1 MPQIRFS
8 TARSLLEAFPEL
20 SKKLTVAATDEAPLD
35 FLRKLSAQAK
45 FEDGVTFCAHL
56 LPRRE
61 AVWWA
66 CGAVKASS
74 NDAAQAQSDGFLAAQ
89 KWVYDPSEENR
100 LAALETG
107 NKSDKA
113 KPATWLALGAG
124 WSGGMLSS
132 HPKAPVPMPHYL
144 TARAAHIAILLN
156 AQPIGAAERAGSLQ
170 ACITEGIK
178 LAKTGL

>member
-1 MPQIRFS
+1 MPPIRFAI
-8 TARSLLEAFPEL
+8 ARALLDSFPEL
-20 SKKLTVAATDEAPLD
+20 VKQLTVAPTDEAPLD
-35 FLRKLSAQAK
+35 FLRKLSAQEK

-66 CGAVKASS
+66 CGTIKGSS
-74 NDAAQAQSDGFLAAQ
+74 KDSQSQSEGFLEAQ

-107 NKSDKA
+107 NKGDKA
-113 KPATWLALGAG
+113 KPSTWLALGAG

-132 HPKAPVPMPHYL
+132 HPKAPVPMPNYL
-144 TARAAHIAILLN
+144 TARAVRIAILLN
-156 AQPIGAAERAGSLQ
+156 AQPVPAVERAANLR

-178 LAKTGL
+178 LAETGL

>member
-8 TARSLLEAFPEL
+8 TARSLLDSFPEL
-20 SKKLTVAATDEAPLD
+20 ANQFTAALTDEAPLD
-35 FLRKLSAQAK
+35 FLRKLSSQAK
-45 FEDGVTFCAHL
+45 FDDGVTFCSHL

-66 CGAVKASS
+66 CGTIKASS
-74 NDAAQAQSDGFLAAQ
+74 KDGSQGQSEGFLAAQ

-113 KPATWLALGAG
+113 KPSTWLALGAG

-144 TARAAHIAILLN
+144 TPRAARIAILLN
-156 AQPIGAAERAGSLQ
+156 AQPIPAAERAAGLR

-178 LAKTGL
+178 LAETGL

>member
-1 MPQIRFS
+1 MPQIRFA
-8 TARSLLEAFPEL
+8 TARSLFDSFPEL
-20 SKKLTVAATDEAPLD
+20 SKRLSIAPTDEGPLD
-35 FLRKLSAQAK
+35 FLRKLSDQEK
-45 FEDGVTFCAHL
+45 FEDGVAFCAHL

-66 CGAVKASS
+66 CGTIKGSS
-74 NDAAQAQSDGFLAAQ
+74 KDSQSQSEGFLEAQ

-107 NKSDKA
+107 NKGDKA
-113 KPATWLALGAG
+113 KPSTWLALGAG

-132 HPKAPVPMPHYL
+132 HPKAPVPMPNYL
-144 TARAAHIAILLN
+144 TARAVRIAILLN
-156 AQPIGAAERAGSLQ
+156 AQPVPAVERAANLR

-178 LAKTGL
+178 LAETGL

>member
-1 MPQIRFS
+1 MPPIRFAI
-8 TARSLLEAFPEL
+8 ARALLDSFPEL
-20 SKKLTVAATDEAPLD
+20 SKQLTVAPTDEAPLD
-35 FLRKLSAQAK
+35 FLRKLSAQEK

-61 AVWWA
+61 AVWLA
-66 CGAVKASS
+66 CGTIKVSS
-74 NDAAQAQSDGFLAAQ
+74 KDSQSQNEGFLAAQ
-89 KWVYDPSEENR
+89 KWVYDPNEENR

-107 NKSDKA
+107 NKCDKA
-113 KPATWLALGAG
+113 KPSTWLALGAG

-144 TARAAHIAILLN
+144 TPRAARIAILLN
-156 AQPIGAAERAGSLQ
+156 AQPIPAVERAAGLR

-178 LAKTGL
+178 LAETGL

>member
-1 MPQIRFS
+1 MPPIRFAI
-8 TARSLLEAFPEL
+8 ARALLDSFPEL
-20 SKKLTVAATDEAPLD
+20 SKQLTVAPTDEAPLD
-35 FLRKLSAQAK
+35 FLRKLSTQEK

-66 CGAVKASS
+66 CGTIKGSS
-74 NDAAQAQSDGFLAAQ
+74 KDSQSQNEGFLAAQ

-113 KPATWLALGAG
+113 KPSTWLALGAG

-144 TARAAHIAILLN
+144 TPRAARIAILLN
-156 AQPIGAAERAGSLQ
+156 AQRIPAVERAAGLR

-178 LAKTGL
+178 LAETGL